1 MTPRPNYSSSRLIA
15 SLSSPTE
22 TDPWNFALIR
32 PSRPTRNVHGSPG
45 RCHSRDVELRDAGNA
60 LASPERPR
68 DELVLAGLRDT
79 NMRHVDRGRVGAARL
94 SRHTDRSSVARAA
107 VNGRAASE
115 RATHTHAGRSRGQ

>member
-22 TDPWNFALIR
+22 TDPWNFALDPTVTPDEER
-32 PSRPTRNVHGSPG
+32 PRPPG

-60 LASPERPR
+60 LASPDRPR

-94 SRHTDRSSVARAA
+94 FRHTDRSSVARAA